1 MLLQS
6 DGTPWRP
13 LVHIEDISRA
23 FLAVMEA
30 PRDVVHNQAFNVG
43 ATSENYRIREVAEMV
58 QDVVPGSIVAFAD
71 GAGPDKRN
79 YRVDCSRIEAEV
91 PAATAQ
97 WTVRKG
103 VEQIY
108 AAIQQYGL
116 DIDDLTGAR
125 FTRLKAHRPAALE
138 WRGRRRDPAHRRHGG
153 GLTRQPTSRAR
164 NAAQEPASRSRP
176 LIVVTGSGQAI
187 ARSAS
192 S

>member
-1 MLLQS
+1 VLLQS

-30 PRDVVHNQAFNVG
+30 PRDVVHNRAYNVG

-58 QDVVPGSIVAFAD
+58 QEVVPDSTVAFAD

-79 YRVDCSRIEAEV
+79 YRVDCTRIETEV

-108 AAIQQYGL
+108 AAILRNGL

-125 FTRLKAHRPAALE
+125 FTRLKRIDQLRSDGSVDDE
-138 WRGRRRDPAHRRHGG
+138 IRRTDATVAG
-153 GLTRQPTSRAR
+153 
-164 NAAQEPASRSRP
+164 
-176 LIVVTGSGQAI
+176 
-187 ARSAS
+187 
-192 S
+192 